1 METADLV
8 IDESARTEF
17 ANVTTG
23 LAVLAGIAAA
33 DAICCVRLGKR
44 HRGED
49 HRGATALLRGAT
61 PDGAKLATTL
71 TRLLDVKDTAHYG
84 VRLIDRR
91 TAANAMRWASLIVSR
106 AREELER

>member
-61 PDGAKLATTL
+61 PDGPKLATTL